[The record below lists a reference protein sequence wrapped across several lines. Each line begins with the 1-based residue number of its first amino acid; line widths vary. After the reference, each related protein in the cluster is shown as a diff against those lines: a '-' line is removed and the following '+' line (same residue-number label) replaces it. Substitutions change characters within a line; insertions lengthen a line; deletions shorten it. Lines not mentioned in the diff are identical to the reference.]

1 MNLKLASIAM
11 DSADLQNAT
20 QIAYTDAIRPKLGDS
35 QSGDKARR
43 SAARR
48 IEKAATRLADA
59 AELLEM
65 LLETH
70 RLSAEA
76 GDDVHEALAHI
87 METQQ
92 LVALAH
98 ARLRREAAV

>member
-20 QIAYTDAIRPKLGDS
+20 HIAYADAVKPKL
-35 QSGDKARR
+35 GDKARR
-43 SAARR
+43 GAARR

-59 AELLEM
+59 AEMLEM

-76 GDDVHEALAHI
+76 GDDVHEALAQI
-87 METQQ
+87 METQR
-92 LVALAH
+92 LVATAH
-98 ARLRREAAV
+98 ARLRREAAAAA

>member
-20 QIAYTDAIRPKLGDS
+20 QIAYVDVVKPKV
-35 QSGDKARR
+35 GDKARR

-98 ARLRREAAV
+98 GKLRREAAAV

>member
-20 QIAYTDAIRPKLGDS
+20 QIAYTEVIKPKV
-35 QSGDKARR
+35 GDKARR

-59 AELLEM
+59 AEVLEM
-65 LLETH
+65 LLETN
-70 RLSAEA
+70 RLSSEA
-76 GDDVHEALAHI
+76 GDDVHEALERI

-92 LVALAH
+92 LVAAAH
-98 ARLRREAAV
+98 ARLRREAAPQ

>member
-20 QIAYTDAIRPKLGDS
+20 QIAYADVVKPKLGE
-35 QSGDKARR
+35 KARR

-59 AELLEM
+59 AELLET

-87 METQQ
+87 VETQQ
-92 LVALAH
+92 LMATAH
-98 ARLRREAAV
+98 ARLRREAAAA

>member
-20 QIAYTDAIRPKLGDS
+20 QIAYADVAKPKL
-35 QSGDKARR
+35 GDKARR

-48 IEKAATRLADA
+48 IEKAAMRLADA
-59 AELLEM
+59 AELLEV

-70 RLSAEA
+70 RLGAAA
-76 GDDVHEALAHI
+76 GDEVNEALERI

-92 LVALAH
+92 LVAATH
-98 ARLRREAAV
+98 ARLRREEAA

>member
-20 QIAYTDAIRPKLGDS
+20 QIAYADVVKPKLGE
-35 QSGDKARR
+35 KARR

-65 LLETH
+65 LLETN
-70 RLSAEA
+70 RLGAEA
-76 GDDVHEALAHI
+76 GDDVNEALERI

-92 LVALAH
+92 LVATAH
-98 ARLRREAAV
+98 ARLRREEAMV